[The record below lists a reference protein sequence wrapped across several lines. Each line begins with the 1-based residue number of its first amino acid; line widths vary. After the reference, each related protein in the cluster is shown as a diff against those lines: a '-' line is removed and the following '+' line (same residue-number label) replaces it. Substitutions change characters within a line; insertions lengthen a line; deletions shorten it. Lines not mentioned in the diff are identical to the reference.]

1 MNYYSVRDLNIN
13 AKCLNKILLCFG
25 GPLVSN
31 DRKDRAKDIP
41 MVDIPGYME
50 WANRMLDEGKSTVLI
65 THLDSTS
72 MCLLPEEIVEITEND
87 FNEMLIDL
95 ENEFEN

>member
-1 MNYYSVRDLNIN
+1 MFKYNSAI
-13 AKCLNKILLCFG
+13 FW

-31 DRKDRAKDIP
+31 DSKERAKDIP
-41 MVDIPGYME
+41 MLEIPGYME
-50 WANRMLDEGKSTVLI
+50 WANRMLDEGKSAILI

-72 MCLLPEEIVEITEND
+72 MCLLPEDMGEITEND

-95 ENEFEN
+95 EEEFES